1 MSNASFS
8 PVDSSYQYEKLTEPD
23 ALRLVLLLPSEDL
36 QSPLRC
42 DLINTT
48 LSVCENDLLDHY
60 TALSYVWGDP
70 SHRVSIKVADE
81 TLSITVSLDAAL
93 RHLRDSS
100 RTRRIWADAICI
112 NQNDFEERN
121 QQVRQMA
128 SVYAIAQHTVIWIGE
143 GTAETD
149 ELFSTLRLLASGKL
163 QGTSQTMVVSEHIRI
178 SASQSV
184 LARQWFR
191 RVWVLQE
198 LVRSRDPW
206 VQCGKFLVKWQDLKN
221 VITTT
226 AQVTGTENVQVIE
239 DMGKLHAEYHLGRF
253 RTQPGH
259 DSDDATSVAGRL
271 LTLLIS
277 RRALGVQDPRD
288 RLFAHVGLLGSV
300 NLDESLLRLI
310 EVDYGKEESLVFFE
324 IARFL
329 TEAFGDYRI
338 LPLLEYGH
346 TTNSTHL
353 PSWVPDCTYLKR
365 DSFPIDG
372 RVWEDFLQV
381 LLENLHRAIANFHYL
396 GSVDNPTGFETLSSA
411 LRLQDETSAAY
422 FPPNPRC
429 LNFWVPEFR
438 VLASGGWSVA
448 RIQYLCPGE
457 FCLDYKAP
465 ESKETF
471 YSLKREVL
479 QNPKYH
485 CTVKDLLSLLE
496 IGFTESYEKWQQ
508 VLKRSDTPDP
518 RKVLTP
524 ITSHLGRLEVSYDSQ
539 TMLKT
544 SGLFKSKTD
553 ITQAEK
559 TMRQG
564 IQTVCNYLADELLP
578 QKQVALFGGPQSIS
592 KSGIFDFESQSLL
605 AHLTMLGFGK
615 EAKNMFCH
623 RKLATLGDGT
633 PALVPDSTQ
642 PGDIVA
648 ILMRHAIPLILR
660 PIQVENLSLEANLR
674 AQIIKNGY
682 HDLKKRKIEHFRVI
696 GECFIEGLMYGEAY
710 KRYKADLSRQPRVL
724 ALH

>member
-1 MSNASFS
+1 MSSNTSFF
-8 PVDSSYQYEKLTEPD
+8 PADSSYQYEKLTEPD
-23 ALRLVLLLPSEDL
+23 ALRLVLLLPSEDV

-42 DLINTT
+42 NLIRTT
-48 LSVCENDLLDHY
+48 LSKCENDLLDHY
-60 TALSYVWGDP
+60 TALSYVWGDASRKVP
-70 SHRVSIKVADE
+70 IKVAGE
-81 TLSITVSLDAAL
+81 TISITASLDTAL
-93 RHLRDSS
+93 RHLRDPL
-100 RTRRIWADAICI
+100 RIRRIWADAICI

-149 ELFSTLRLLASGKL
+149 GLFGTLKLLASERL
-163 QGTSQTMVVSEHIRI
+163 QGRSTMASQATVVSEQIRL

-221 VITTT
+221 VITTS
-226 AQVTGTENVQVIE
+226 AQDIGVEKVQVIE
-239 DMGKLHAEYHLGRF
+239 DMGNLHTEHHLSRF
-253 RTQPGH
+253 RSRIRH
-259 DSDDATSVAGRL
+259 ESDDAVSVARKL

-300 NLDESLLRLI
+300 SLDKSLLRLI
-310 EVDYGKEESLVFFE
+310 EVDYGKEEGLVFFE
-324 IARFL
+324 IAQFL

-346 TTNSTHL
+346 ATNSTHL
-353 PSWVPDCTYLKR
+353 PSWVPDW
-365 DSFPIDG
+365 S
-372 RVWEDFLQV
+372 
-381 LLENLHRAIANFHYL
+381 LEN
-396 GSVDNPTGFETLSSA
+396 PPEFETLSSA
-411 LRLQDETSAAY
+411 LKLQDETSAAY

-448 RIQYLCPGE
+448 IIQNLCSGE
-457 FCLDYKAP
+457 VCLHLRNPKSKAI
-465 ESKETF
+465 F
-471 YSLKREVL
+471 DSLKKQVL
-479 QNPKYH
+479 RNTKFH
-485 CTVKDLLSLLE
+485 CKVKELLSLLAT
-496 IGFTESYEKWQQ
+496 GFTESYEKLQQ

-518 RKVLTP
+518 SKVLTT
-524 ITSHLGRLEVSYDSQ
+524 IASHLEGPEEPYDPQSF
-539 TMLKT
+539 LKA
-544 SGLFKSKTD
+544 SGLFKSR
-553 ITQAEK
+553 IEVAQAEE

-564 IQTVCNYLADELLP
+564 IQAVCDYLTEELLP
-578 QKQVALFGGPQSIS
+578 QKQVALFGGLQSTS
-592 KSGIFDFESQSLL
+592 KSGTYSFESQSLL

-615 EAKNMFCH
+615 EAKNMFCY
-623 RKLATLGDGT
+623 RKLATLKDGT

-660 PIQVENLSLEANLR
+660 PIEIEEPKLEENIR

-682 HDLKKRKIEHFRVI
+682 NYLKRKKIEHFRVI
-696 GECFIEGLMYGEAY
+696 GECFVEGLMHGEAY
-710 KRYKADLSRQPRVL
+710 KKYKADLSKQPRVL